1 MCLFVFI
8 CDCIHVNVYGNV
20 IYELQNDV
28 KMIHTHIYSR
38 KFDSSG
44 RDERSRTQLN

>member
-8 CDCIHVNVYGNV
+8 CDCIYVNVYGNV

-28 KMIHTHIYSR
+28 KMIHISTVE
-38 KFDSSG
+38 SSILLEEMS
-44 RDERSRTQLN
+44 DAEHN